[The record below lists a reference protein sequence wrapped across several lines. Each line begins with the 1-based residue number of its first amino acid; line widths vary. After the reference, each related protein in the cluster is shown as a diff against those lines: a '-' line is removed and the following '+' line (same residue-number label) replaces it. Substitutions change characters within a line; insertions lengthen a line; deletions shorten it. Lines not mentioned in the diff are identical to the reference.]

1 VRRRRILTGGSVSL
15 LALVTACGTD
25 QASFQQAPPNPPT
38 VPTSIASSAP
48 APAAS
53 ACSEPGLGGY
63 DLVDYAV
70 EETADTIV
78 LTATVQPI
86 DPGHDVVI
94 TFTSPNSSKR
104 VAGELFE
111 DGSGVAQIQ
120 DVASLDTVYLEG
132 PHDFATDHMR
142 LVVAR
147 QLVDSGLIAG
157 AMTVELKVDGAS
169 VEACTS
175 TSS

>member
-1 VRRRRILTGGSVSL
+1 ML
-15 LALVTACGTD
+15 LAFVTACGTD
-25 QASFQQAPPNPPT
+25 QASSQQAPPSPPT
-38 VPTSIASSAP
+38 IPASSSASAP
-48 APAAS
+48 PPAAT
-53 ACSEPGLGGY
+53 ACGEPGLGGY

-78 LTATVQPI
+78 LTATVEPI

-94 TFTSPNSSKR
+94 TFTSPSSSNR
-104 VAGELFE
+104 VTGELFE

-142 LVVAR
+142 LVVTR
-147 QLVDSGLIAG
+147 QLVDSELITG
-157 AMTVELKVDGAS
+157 PLTVELKVDGAS
-169 VEACTS
+169 VEACAS

>member
-25 QASFQQAPPNPPT
+25 RASFQQAPPNPPT

-78 LTATVQPI
+78 LTATV
-86 DPGHDVVI
+86 
-94 TFTSPNSSKR
+94 
-104 VAGELFE
+104 
-111 DGSGVAQIQ
+111 
-120 DVASLDTVYLEG
+120 
-132 PHDFATDHMR
+132 
-142 LVVAR
+142 
-147 QLVDSGLIAG
+147 
-157 AMTVELKVDGAS
+157 
-169 VEACTS
+169 
-175 TSS
+175 

>member
-1 VRRRRILTGGSVSL
+1 M
-15 LALVTACGTD
+15 TACGTD
-25 QASFQQAPPNPPT
+25 QANSQQPPPSPPT
-38 VPTSIASSAP
+38 SPAPVASSALP
-48 APAAS
+48 PAAT
-53 ACSEPGLGGY
+53 ACGEPGLSGY
-63 DLVDYAV
+63 DLVDYAT

-78 LTATVQPI
+78 LSATVQPI
-86 DPGHDVVI
+86 APGHDVVI
-94 TFTSPNSSKR
+94 TFAGPTSSKR

-142 LVVAR
+142 LVVPR

-157 AMTVELKVDGAS
+157 PMTVELKVDGAS
-169 VEACTS
+169 VEACAS